1 MTHLVRR
8 LRALHPSVDI
18 AFNALTRNRLQTG
31 LTVLGIAVG
40 VGTVLAMMAVGA
52 GAQRSIEQQVRAAG
66 LNQITIKA
74 GNWKPKTEDSGAA
87 VAHQGDAGD
96 TLVLPVPDLMPSP
109 FDLDGL
115 VDRTAGRATHAAD
128 AVPAFT
134 QLPLPQETT
143 SLNADRVP
151 SIRDLRRD
159 RGLLAD
165 DRLPAADILRV
176 SHPED
181 DPMEKHDHPLAW
193 QRLGDLEAGLGAAAT
208 LSFADAEAIRD
219 VPGVQYVACGVHANA
234 RVHLDK
240 KRWFTRMH
248 GTDLHLLDIKRTWT
262 LTSGRFFTERE
273 QERAEQVMVLG
284 QVVAE
289 KLFGLGAQPIGQTVT
304 MWNQAFRV
312 VGVVSSSTWVVRPAA
327 GDDEFDAVY
336 MPYTTTHRLL
346 NLTKLNDITV
356 TAASSGAV
364 TEVAKRVAELLRQ
377 RHRIGDTAPDD
388 FTISTQATRAV
399 TTGGL
404 PPNVASAIAGNVR
417 ELERVTLEQL
427 AGTLERSSNTM
438 RWLLAAVAAVSLLV
452 GGIGIM
458 NVILLS
464 VTERTR
470 EIGLRLAVGARSG
483 DVMRQFLTEAVAIS
497 LAGGLIGIVAGVIAS
512 FIISNTLRWATV
524 ISPEAILVSFGIA
537 AAIGVFFGWY
547 PARKAAALDPIAA
560 LRHE

>member
-1 MTHLVRR
+1 MNLLKP
-8 LRALHPSVDI
+8 LRASHPSIDI
-18 AFNALTRNRLQTG
+18 ACNALTRNRLQTG
-31 LTVLGIAVG
+31 LTMLGIAVG
-40 VGTVLAMMAVGA
+40 VATVLAMMAVGA

-66 LNQITIKA
+66 LNQLTVTA
-74 GNWKPKTEDSGAA
+74 GNWKPKVEDSGAA

-96 TLVLPVPDLMPSP
+96 TLVLPIPELVPLPPAFED
-109 FDLDGL
+109 D
-115 VDRTAGRATHAAD
+115 VAD
-128 AVPAFT
+128 ASNDGI
-134 QLPLPQETT
+134 Q
-143 SLNADRVP
+143 
-151 SIRDLRRD
+151 
-159 RGLLAD
+159 D
-165 DRLPAADILRV
+165 DVVRV

-208 LSFADAEAIRD
+208 LTFADAEAIRELD
-219 VPGVQYVACGVHANA
+219 GVQYVACGVHANA
-234 RVHLDK
+234 RVFSDD

-248 GTDLHLLDIKRTWT
+248 GTDLQLLDIKRTWT
-262 LTSGRFFTERE
+262 LKSGRFFTAGE
-273 QERAEQVMVLG
+273 QSDAEQVMVLG

-289 KLFGLGAQPIGQTVT
+289 KLFGATADPIGQTVT
-304 MWNQAFRV
+304 LWKQPFRV
-312 VGVVSSSTWVVRPAA
+312 VGVVTSASWVVRPAP

-356 TAASSGAV
+356 TASSTG
-364 TEVAKRVAELLRQ
+364 EVSDLSKRIATLLRQ
-377 RHRIGDTAPDD
+377 RHGIADTAPDD
-388 FTISTQATRAV
+388 FTISTQATRAI

-427 AGTLERSSNTM
+427 AGTLERSSTTM
-438 RWLLAAVAAVSLLV
+438 QWLLAAVAAVSLLV

-458 NVILLS
+458 NITLLS

-470 EIGLRLAVGARSG
+470 EIGLRLAVGARAR
-483 DVMRQFLTEAVAIS
+483 DIMRQFLIEAVAVS
-497 LAGGLIGIVAGVIAS
+497 LAGGVIGVVCGVIAS
-512 FIISNTLRWATV
+512 AVIANTLRWATV
-524 ISPEAILVSFGIA
+524 VSPSAVLVAFGVA

-547 PARKAAALDPIAA
+547 PAKRAAALDPIAA